1 MRVLLLVE
9 VLAALLTVARTWPQF
24 LRIVIRKDSTGVSA
38 FAWGLVM
45 TAHVGWL
52 MYGIQDHVL
61 LLMVVNAL
69 AASGCAAI
77 MLRLG
82 SVGPVVVL
90 VMGTSLAAWTLY
102 SISNGVLLSA
112 VVGLSLIMFL
122 PQAVKVSR
130 APHEGVSPVTW
141 ALSAASSITWIFWSF
156 MVSRPALAAA
166 HYVMLP
172 TALVIMIRAMRGAPL
187 AVSESVRQTGSGPRS
202 LESPS

>member
-1 MRVLLLVE
+1 MLLLVE

-61 LLMVVNAL
+61 LLIVVNSL

-82 SVGPVVVL
+82 SVRPVAGL
-90 VMGTSLAAWTLY
+90 VIGTSLAAWALY
-102 SISNGVLLSA
+102 SISNGVLLCA
-112 VVGLSLIMFL
+112 VVGLSLVMFL
-122 PQAVKVSR
+122 PQAIKVSR

-141 ALSAASSITWIFWSF
+141 ALSAVSSITWILWSF

-187 AVSESVRQTGSGPRS
+187 AVSESVQQTGSGPRS
-202 LESPS
+202 LESSP